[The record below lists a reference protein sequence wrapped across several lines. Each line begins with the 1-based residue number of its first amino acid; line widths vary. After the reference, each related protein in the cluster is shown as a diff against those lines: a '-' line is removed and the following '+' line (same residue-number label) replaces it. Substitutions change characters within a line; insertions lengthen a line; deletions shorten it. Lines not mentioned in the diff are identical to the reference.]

1 MVITLPSITKSHMAV
16 GLALIVAKLVNRRT
30 WFEFI
35 ISSDQLFK
43 IKQECWQQFKLL
55 LLMLSLETP
64 GYRIQMAF
72 VTIWNVIWNKSI

>member
-16 GLALIVAKLVNRRT
+16 GLALIVAKLVNIRT

-43 IKQECWQQFKLL
+43 IKQECWQQFKLS

-64 GYRIQMAF
+64 GYRIQKAF